1 MKLTVLGGAG
11 AWPGAEQP
19 CSGYLLEH
27 QRYRLLLDP
36 GYGSFAALQRY
47 LAAGELDAVAVT
59 HGHPDH
65 CADLNPLLRARALEG
80 EPPLPVHAPRDAL
93 DRVLA
98 LDQVAAVRSACRVHE
113 LRAREPVRIGP
124 FEVLPVL
131 LPHHVPNLGL
141 RVTGGDRL
149 AYTGDTGPSA
159 AITELAADADVL
171 LAEAT
176 YPESV
181 PEEDAAYLSSA
192 RQAGEYA
199 REAGVGELLL
209 THLWPGTDPARAIAA
224 ARGAFSGPIRVAGP
238 GLVWRGRLARPEDR

>member
-11 AWPGAEQP
+11 AWPSAAQP
-19 CSGYLLEH
+19 CSGYLLEYQGH
-27 QRYRLLLDP
+27 TLLLDP

-47 LAAGELDAVAVT
+47 LAAGELGAVAVT

-80 EPPLPVHAPRDAL
+80 EPPLPVYAPRGAL

-98 LDQVAAVRSACRVHE
+98 LDQVAAVRSAGLVHE
-113 LRAREPVRIGP
+113 LRAREPVRIGT
-124 FEVLPVL
+124 FEVLPVP
-131 LPHHVPNLGL
+131 LPHHVVNLGL

-159 AITELAADADVL
+159 AVTELAADADVL

-176 YPESV
+176 YPETV
-181 PEEDAAYLSSA
+181 PEEDAAFLSSA

-199 REAGVGELLL
+199 RDARVGELLL

-224 ARGAFSGPIRVAGP
+224 ARPAFPGPIRVAEP
-238 GLVWRGRLARPEDR
+238 GLEWPSRPR